1 MFVEDWNMAFVGR
14 LKLFRQDILH
24 VILATRVVYY
34 GANGHV
40 IFGGGGDI
48 SCARD
53 TTCAQEMCGHH
64 NLFNKKTCVS

>member
-14 LKLFRQDILH
+14 LELFRQDILH

-40 IFGGGGDI
+40 IFGGGI
-48 SCARD
+48 YPAHEIRRAHRRCAD
-53 TTCAQEMCGHH
+53 TIICST
-64 NLFNKKTCVS
+64 KKPACPK

>member
-40 IFGGGGDI
+40 IFGGGYILRTRYDVRTGDV
-48 SCARD
+48 R
-53 TTCAQEMCGHH
+53 TP
-64 NLFNKKTCVS
+64 